1 MNGVDI
7 KQLKQEI
14 DELPVEDKVKLV
26 QEVLSSS
33 GLQVVMGGG
42 NFFSAEIVLQI
53 QQGDSD
59 QIAEILKAL
68 AFRVSSEVSA
78 VNGNRDHGV

>member
-42 NFFSAEIVLQI
+42 NFFS
-53 QQGDSD
+53 
-59 QIAEILKAL
+59 IAQDKI
-68 AFRVSSEVSA
+68 
-78 VNGNRDHGV
+78 